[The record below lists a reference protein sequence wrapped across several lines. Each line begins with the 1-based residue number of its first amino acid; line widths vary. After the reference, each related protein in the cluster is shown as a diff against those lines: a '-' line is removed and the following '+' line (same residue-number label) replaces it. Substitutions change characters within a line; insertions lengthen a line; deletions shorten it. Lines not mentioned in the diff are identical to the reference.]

1 MALRRNAGNAEN
13 PFFCK
18 KNFFLTIPG
27 RNTEKK
33 EICSRFTV
41 CLPFWV
47 YTMSAMWNN
56 VRVGGDDVDKREYW
70 REYYSKNKE
79 RIKTQERERARI
91 KALAALESVKK
102 LDVNHYVMH
111 TMDGQYYIVCGSK
124 S

>member
-1 MALRRNAGNAEN
+1 MDRRE
-13 PFFCK
+13 
-18 KNFFLTIPG
+18 
-27 RNTEKK
+27 
-33 EICSRFTV
+33 
-41 CLPFWV
+41 
-47 YTMSAMWNN
+47 Y
-56 VRVGGDDVDKREYW
+56 KREW
-70 REYYSKNKE
+70 TRKNRE